1 MHVLCNMNHRIIS
14 YLISLAHQLPPFL
27 APGRPQDWPSPHWI
41 DTVHPSKTDGDGP
54 SPPTPLRLVITRS
67 SALRRRRQSVRQSHR
82 INSHLKDN
90 RSTAYLRHSIQIWAW
105 SLDVWTPRRYFLKFP
120 DAHVGQDP
128 YRHSPCATSPDSF

>member
-82 INSHLKDN
+82 INSHLKITAQL
-90 RSTAYLRHSIQIWAW
+90 RTCSTAYKFGHG
-105 SLDVWTPRRYFLKFP
+105 VWTSGPHADIF
-120 DAHVGQDP
+120 
-128 YRHSPCATSPDSF
+128 